1 MAIRWVIVVK
11 GPDYGR
17 GVGMEG
23 KTLQRWNQQSLGIHQ
38 MWEIREK
45 EESKMTWETQ
55 NLKSELA
62 DTVENIGGRQ
72 AGVGRVGR
80 LGLRG
85 PWVIQAQLPGR
96 NVGLTSE
103 RPSIKFQPHI
113 LFFPWHLCMYPYTR
127 IRSFFK
133 LPLLLLWWFRGHII
147 SLLFGH
153 YAFESLFQSHILWLL
168 FLSPSLDFLL
178 VSPVAKPTRSQRA
191 REVDWCRP

>member
-1 MAIRWVIVVK
+1 MATKWVIVVK

-38 MWEIREK
+38 LWEIREK

-55 NLKSELA
+55 NLKGESA
-62 DTVENIGGRQ
+62 VPIKNTGGRW

-96 NVGLTSE
+96 NVGLTLE
-103 RPSIKFQPHI
+103 RASIKFQPHI
-113 LFFPWHLCMYPYTR
+113 LYVPRHLCIYPYTWV
-127 IRSFFK
+127 RSFFM
-133 LPLLLLWWFRGHII
+133 LPLFLLWWFRGHII
-147 SLLFGH
+147 CLLFGH
-153 YAFESLFQSHILWLL
+153 YWFESPFQRHILWLL

-191 REVDWCRP
+191 REVGWYRL